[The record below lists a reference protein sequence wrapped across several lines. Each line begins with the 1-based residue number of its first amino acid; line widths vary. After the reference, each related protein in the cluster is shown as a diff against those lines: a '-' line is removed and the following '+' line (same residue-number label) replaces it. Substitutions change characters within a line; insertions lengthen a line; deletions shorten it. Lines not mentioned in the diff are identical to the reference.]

1 MVIVMVGYGSV
12 DEGAGGDYCYST
24 EYEWTCRHPEA
35 SMCCHAPSYEW
46 ALEGDN
52 GTERMC
58 HLYFSLCLVIEIA
71 KFSTEYNS
79 GLFHICCI
87 CVLLACLPLIGQI
100 SRCDLS
106 SVCVRDMHT
115 RHHIQIML
123 WPPQEWECNHLS
135 TWKDYRGCPLW
146 NGILLP
152 RCSYVV
158 GFSYM
163 HAQNPP
169 FPLLNRPILF
179 SIFGEKKSRRRYF
192 YNKFFSLW
200 NVPM

>member
-1 MVIVMVGYGSV
+1 MMMVIVMVGYGSV

-24 EYEWTCRHPEA
+24 EYERTCRHPEA
-35 SMCCHAPSYEW
+35 SMCCHAPSYEWALEGDNGTERMCHLYFSLCLVIEIAKFSTEYNSGLFHICHAPSYEW

-123 WPPQEWECNHLS
+123 WPPQE
-135 TWKDYRGCPLW
+135 
-146 NGILLP
+146 
-152 RCSYVV
+152 
-158 GFSYM
+158 
-163 HAQNPP
+163 
-169 FPLLNRPILF
+169 
-179 SIFGEKKSRRRYF
+179 
-192 YNKFFSLW
+192 
-200 NVPM
+200 